1 MQIFES
7 VKQKKIQQI
16 ENLSVKTSIILNKN
30 LSKLDY
36 TLQIMKTVSDQE
48 KSFVLPVK
56 LTNVKKSGEFH

>member
-1 MQIFES
+1 M
-7 VKQKKIQQI
+7 
-16 ENLSVKTSIILNKN
+16 SIILNKK